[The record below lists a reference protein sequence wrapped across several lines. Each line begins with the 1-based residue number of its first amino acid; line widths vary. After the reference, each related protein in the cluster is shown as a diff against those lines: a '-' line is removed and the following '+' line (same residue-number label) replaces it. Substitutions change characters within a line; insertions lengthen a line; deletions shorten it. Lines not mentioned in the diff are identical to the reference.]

1 MKKILFVLFA
11 ALAFV
16 ACEKEEPSDNN
27 LLYAGGDI
35 KFYQNSEQIHT
46 LYFDKEKGGT
56 ITIETEVD
64 AFVAGL
70 GGQKGTEYI
79 TKSFYEYDI
88 PAPEY
93 IITLEQ
99 ILKHKEFVID
109 DCKIVPNGFRK
120 FTITVEPN
128 SEYSQYNICFSK
140 IIESKEHG
148 KIAEH
153 GGTTIPIVPK

>member
-1 MKKILFVLFA
+1 MRKILFVLVA

-16 ACEKEEPSDNN
+16 ACEKEDSGDN

-35 KFYQNSEQIHT
+35 KFYQNSEHIHK
-46 LYFDKEKGGT
+46 LYFDKGNGGT

-88 PAPEY
+88 PEPEY

-109 DCKIVPNGFRK
+109 GCKVIPNGFRK

-128 SEYSQYNICFSK
+128 SEFSQYDICFSK
-140 IIESKEHG
+140 IIESEKYG

-153 GGTTIPIVPK
+153 GGTTIPIIPK

>member
-1 MKKILFVLFA
+1 MRKIFVFILV
-11 ALAFV
+11 ALSLA
-16 ACEKEEPSDNN
+16 ACEKEDSRDN

-35 KFYQNSEQIHT
+35 KFYQNSEHIHT
-46 LYFDKEKGGT
+46 LYLDKEKGGT

-70 GGQKGTEYI
+70 GGHKGKEYI
-79 TKSFYEYDI
+79 SKSFYEYDI

-99 ILKHKEFVID
+99 ILKHREFVID
-109 DCKIVPNGFRK
+109 DCKVVPNGLRK

-128 SEYSQYNICFSK
+128 SEYSQYDISFSK
-140 IIESKEHG
+140 IIESEKYG

-153 GGTTIPIVPK
+153 GGTTIPIVLK